1 MNKKYNDQFKL
12 SGNFYFDKLDF
23 ISWNRYYYVIK
34 SFQQKKINSVLEIG
48 SGDYIVKSIIE
59 PYVKSYDTLDINDN
73 MKPDYLGDIRN
84 YNDRL
89 KNKFD
94 LIIITD
100 VLEHI
105 PFDDV
110 GIALNNMSQY
120 LTSKG
125 RIILTVPHRK
135 TWFSFFSSINLSP
148 KMFSVKNGLLSPK
161 AFYRN
166 FIIRKPWIDPHHC
179 YEIGISGVTIKM
191 FDKKITDNNFN
202 IIKSKAIPYVNL
214 WVIEKNI

>member
-1 MNKKYNDQFKL
+1 MNEKYNEQFNL

-23 ISWNRYYYVIK
+23 ISWSRYYYVIK
-34 SFQQKKINSVLEIG
+34 AFQEKKINSVLEIG
-48 SGDYIVKSIIE
+48 SGDYIVKSIVE
-59 PYVKSYDTLDINDN
+59 PYVGSYKTLDINDN
-73 MKPDYLGDIRN
+73 MKPDYLGDILK
-84 YNDRL
+84 YNDKL

-120 LTSKG
+120 LTTKG
-125 RIILTVPHRK
+125 RIILTVPHRR
-135 TWFSFFSSINLSP
+135 TWFSFMSSINLSP
-148 KMFSVKNGLLSPK
+148 RMFAVRNGLLSPK

-166 FIIRKPWIDPHHC
+166 FIIKKPWIDPHHC
-179 YEIGISGVTIKM
+179 YEIGINGVSVKM
-191 FDKKITDNNFN
+191 FDKKITENHYN
-202 IIKSKAIPYVNL
+202 IIESKGIPYVNF
-214 WVIEKNI
+214 WVIEKNN